1 MPSAACAVAPP
12 DTTARSRR
20 RGRGSNSPERSNPDE
35 KEMMSKAL
43 RSLSSS
49 SSSAAGL
56 MARGLRPE
64 PVSAAHLSPSNPFR
78 NHGSRMISSTVLLV
92 SGLVSRSRPMR
103 RFSSGENQ
111 RGQRNS
117 PRQIFFVEHEEDD
130 TAGPD
135 VDLGAV
141 VALLG
146 EDLGRDV
153 RRRAAERVQ
162 QPVVPG
168 LVGDGAEAEVRHL
181 KVAVLVEKEVLWLQ
195 VPVEY
200 TPRVA
205 VTHGGDELLELTA
218 LHELH
223 DEVDLRSRGE
233 DLGEADDMG
242 VAEPPHDGD
251 LPLDVRRQPSLD
263 NPLLADALHGGA
275 LARADILRE
284 VDLGEGSPPQ
294 KPP

>member
-1 MPSAACAVAPP
+1 MDKTFFPSFLTTSSSPLAACSSMPSAACAAC
-12 DTTARSRR
+12 
-20 RGRGSNSPERSNPDE
+20 GR
-35 KEMMSKAL
+35 
-43 RSLSSS
+43 
-49 SSSAAGL
+49 
-56 MARGLRPE
+56 
-64 PVSAAHLSPSNPFR
+64 SPSVPPPLSVQSFR

-117 PRQIFFVEHEEDD
+117 PRQIFLYM
-130 TAGPD
+130 AIR
-135 VDLGAV
+135 LGSLKGGTQP
-141 VALLG
+141 LLG

-195 VPVEY
+195 VP
-200 TPRVA
+200 
-205 VTHGGDELLELTA
+205 LTA